1 MRTTRRPSRRRSFFR
16 RLKAAFLLGCPIPVR
31 KEERTRGHLVI
42 AMLALKVL
50 HRIEQGGSA
59 VF

>member
-1 MRTTRRPSRRRSFFR
+1 
-16 RLKAAFLLGCPIPVR
+16 VR